1 MVLLCVCLRAQP
13 TFAPLLALTYF
24 PRADSRGATCCA
36 EIRTILDCD
45 PVGDCL
51 GYTGDCGDLQ
61 TQFADLQGP
70 FVYSDGPGDP
80 PTEHDSLADY
90 VCHAFPDDAY
100 VTDQFFVGLI
110 SVAVALPVD
119 MILVRMFEASNEGD
133 APEQWLEAP
142 SGNWKLLL
150 GKDCHHAWNYDAK
163 DKPVSDLVKWVAR
176 RGGEDT
182 FAIIMRLLAWLWAK
196 LKGPAAEDRKTEDDD
211 KESDDAESFDSA
223 EARSDACSKRGY
235 AFGGLLGVYVVWTVF
250 AWVIFTYGML
260 IYKQLGDSAQKE
272 FAKVCHPDV
281 CGTFRFAAS
290 NARAR
295 SGTDLGRWL
304 LAEQRLGVAGGFLD
318 CRKDSAH
325 PGHPGH
331 LACDQ
336 RRAVVRGARR
346 LHQHAG
352 HAVQR
357 RGTRL
362 VEPDAAAG
370 GAAEP
375 PCRRLRTHSAL
386 M

>member
-163 DKPVSDLVKWVAR
+163 DKPVSDLVKWIAR
-176 RGGEDT
+176 RGGEDM
-182 FAIIMRLLAWLWAK
+182 FAIIARLLAWLWAK
-196 LKGPAAEDRKTEDDD
+196 LKGPAAEDSKAEDDD

-223 EARSDACSKRGY
+223 EARSEACSKRGY
-235 AFGGLLGVYVVWTVF
+235 AFGGLLGVYVVWAVF
-250 AWVIFTYGML
+250 AWVIFTYGMRACPAL
-260 IYKQLGDSAQKE
+260 CTSRCCLPRAYSHAIH
-272 FAKVCHPDV
+272 FASRSHLQAAGRQRAERVCQGAPLMHA
-281 CGTFRFAAS
+281 CGTFCFAVSHAAS
-290 NARAR
+290 LWRR
-295 SGTDLGRWL
+295 
-304 LAEQRLGVAGGFLD
+304 
-318 CRKDSAH
+318 
-325 PGHPGH
+325 PGA
-331 LACDQ
+331 L
-336 RRAVVRGARR
+336 
-346 LHQHAG
+346 
-352 HAVQR
+352 
-357 RGTRL
+357 GTR
-362 VEPDAAAG
+362 
-370 GAAEP
+370 
-375 PCRRLRTHSAL
+375 
-386 M
+386 